1 MGSQDEYP
9 DDGEYPP
16 IKGAI
21 VRGVWARRSG
31 CFLKVSMT
39 GCFHSSRLHR
49 CPLLAEVTASPSRSV
64 VQACHFIQVVNVPET
79 LNQEIDQAAH
89 AGG

>member
-1 MGSQDEYP
+1 
-9 DDGEYPP
+9 
-16 IKGAI
+16 
-21 VRGVWARRSG
+21 
-31 CFLKVSMT
+31 MT